1 MSKKRKASAKRPQSS
16 RKKKKRNP
24 VFRWLSNIF
33 LLLLLVAGLALV
45 FNEQIKDFLMARN
58 TEQYSIGNYT
68 RDDIVENQDA
78 QATFD
83 YDQVSAISTEAVI
96 QDQFSDSDFAVIGAV
111 AVPSVGINLPIF
123 KGVEYNALFYGAGT
137 TKENQVMGEGNYGL
151 ASHRAANADLL
162 FRPLTRVSEGEII
175 YLTDLENIYT
185 YTIYN
190 IEIVQPTD
198 SYVLDDVPDRTIVT
212 LLTCGDGAGTNRLIV
227 QGELASVTPIAD
239 ATSDMTAAFDISA
252 NTY

>member
-1 MSKKRKASAKRPQSS
+1 MSQKRKRP
-16 RKKKKRNP
+16 KKKIQRKKRNP
-24 VFRWLSNIF
+24 VLRWLSNIF

-45 FNEQIKDFLMARN
+45 FNEQIKDFIIQQR

-68 RDDIVENQDA
+68 REDIVNNEQA
-78 QATFD
+78 EATFD

-96 QDQFSDSDFAVIGAV
+96 QDQFADSDFAVIGAV

-123 KGVEYNALFYGAGT
+123 KGVEYNSLFYGAGT
-137 TKENQVMGEGNYGL
+137 TSENQVMGQGNYGL

-162 FRPLTRVSEGEII
+162 FRPLTEVTEGEII
-175 YLTDLENIYT
+175 YLTDLANIYT

-190 IEIVQPTD
+190 IEIVQPNETE
-198 SYVLDDVPDRTIVT
+198 VLDEIPGRTIVT
-212 LLTCGDGAGTNRLIV
+212 LLTCGDGAGTTRLIV
-227 QGELASVTPIAD
+227 QGELAATTPID
-239 ATSDMTAAFDISA
+239 QATSDMTAAFDIAA